1 MANTNGQAFA
11 LMTASPV
18 LAGRAPALR
27 AYLGR
32 LPTGEDSPLA
42 RMGTTHF
49 ARWLVIDDLVYQGP
63 PQVRDHLKSSYLIFV
78 SNFDGPLASYLD
90 AIVRRMPVEA
100 DAIWRNCVDYQGVV
114 DSTKFAQFIR
124 RNQIDTTFFFS
135 AYPDASVARVRES
148 LRTREQFTDF
158 AVSAQGMDPAALHRA
173 FTARFPVT
181 A

>member
-1 MANTNGQAFA
+1 MANTSGQAFA

-18 LAGRAPALR
+18 LAGRVPALR
-27 AYLGR
+27 TYLSR
-32 LPTGEDSPLA
+32 LPTGEKSPLA

-78 SNFDGPLASYLD
+78 TNFDGPLGSYLD
-90 AIVRRMPVEA
+90 AIARLMPVEA
-100 DAIWRNCVDYQGVV
+100 DAIWGHCVDYPGVA
-114 DSTKFAQFIR
+114 DPTAFAGFVH

-135 AYPDASVARVRES
+135 AYPDASVAQVRDS
-148 LRTREQFTDF
+148 LRACKRFTDF
-158 AVSAQGMDPAALHRA
+158 AVSAQGMDPAALRRE
-173 FTARFPVT
+173 FIARFPVP